1 MAMGGANAG
10 GGPGKAA
17 TGGSGTA
24 ATGDAGTAAAGGAG
38 TDATAGG
45 AGADAAAGGAGADA
59 VAGEGVPVECN
70 LGEAKAKTG
79 HGTTT
84 GVAPGMDPNSTYS
97 LKIRLLGNPKKARKE
112 IKYFCFE
119 KVIDCDL
126 TNYKDLVEA
135 IVEEYPPRYL
145 EVAHVQYYDDVL
157 KIFPE
162 VNSDQELMS
171 MFEKHSQKKVVEM
184 FIAYCDP
191 AEPYKPITEY
201 YSDVHIQPENNV
213 DQDEDSYLRNPIPE
227 NEHVGIDEENTYLEK
242 DHMPLNVVLFS
253 DKEKDKDY
261 IPEDESED
269 ESLGGS
275 ECESE
280 NDLEIEEDEEVHEAD
295 HAPNVEYNKEDP
307 PMTEGST
314 YPNMAEF
321 KLALSQ
327 HAVKY
332 EFEYNTEKSAPHR
345 QAIGSPTG
353 LVICTDAGQA
363 VMTGVK
369 EVFPE
374 AEHRECMFHLVSN
387 FKKKF
392 HGKVF
397 DDHLWA
403 AAYSWN
409 PYVFDKHWVAM
420 EAAKQAATAYIRK
433 WHNRLWSK
441 ESVLDNMQGGLCN
454 KQLGGV
460 L

>member
-1 MAMGGANAG
+1 
-10 GGPGKAA
+10 
-17 TGGSGTA
+17 
-24 ATGDAGTAAAGGAG
+24 
-38 TDATAGG
+38 
-45 AGADAAAGGAGADA
+45 
-59 VAGEGVPVECN
+59 
-70 LGEAKAKTG
+70 
-79 HGTTT
+79 
-84 GVAPGMDPNSTYS
+84 MDPNSTYS

-345 QAIGSPTG
+345 FRGYCKRKDEDNCPWRIHASTTDDLCTVVVKKPLQAIGSPTG